1 MSKARKYPE
10 FRRKLALGWW
20 LSNRRYTVYMLRELT
35 SFFIMVFSLLYIYQL
50 SVLASRNAAAYNSYL
65 GLLRNPVMILFSTII
80 LAFCLYHSFTW
91 FYLTGKVQPVK
102 IGNRTTTP
110 VMSLAV
116 NAVLMVAVSYVAV
129 KLFLLGGL

>member
-65 GLLRNPVMILFSTII
+65 GLLRNPVMVLFSTIT
-80 LAFCLYHSFTW
+80 LAFCIYHSLTW
-91 FYLTGKVQPVK
+91 FYLTGKVQPIK
-102 IGNRTTTP
+102 IGKRTTTP
-110 VMSLAV
+110 VMSLVV
-116 NAVLMVAVSYVAV
+116 NTVLMAAVSYGVV
-129 KLFLLGGL
+129 QLFLLGGL

>member
-1 MSKARKYPE
+1 LGEPTKYPE
-10 FRRKLALGWW
+10 FRKKLSLGWW
-20 LSNRRYTVYMLRELT
+20 LSNRHYTAYMLRELT
-35 SFFIMVFSLLYIYQL
+35 SFFIMIFSLLYIYQL

-102 IGNRTTTP
+102 IGKRTTTP
-110 VMSLAV
+110 VMSLVV
-116 NAVLMVAVSYVAV
+116 NTVLMAAVSYGVV
-129 KLFLLGGL
+129 QLFLLGGL

>member
-1 MSKARKYPE
+1 MGEPTKYPE
-10 FRRKLALGWW
+10 FRKKLTLGWW
-20 LSNRRYTVYMLRELT
+20 LSNRHYTAHMLRELT

-102 IGNRTTTP
+102 IGKRTTTP
-110 VMSLAV
+110 VMSLVV
-116 NAVLMVAVSYVAV
+116 NTVLMAAVSYGVV
-129 KLFLLGGL
+129 QLFLLGGL